1 MNMDSETWNEFCS
14 EVTKIYNNLQSNN
27 GGNVASYIPQLAKVN
42 PDFLGISIF
51 SIDGRV
57 FNIGDTKENFCI
69 QSCSKTLTYAVALRD
84 NGIEAVNKHIGREPS
99 GARFNAFIFDED
111 NKPFNP
117 LINSGAI
124 MAASLIKNNHTE
136 DKRFEY
142 IVDIWKSIVGKKN
155 VGFDN
160 PVYLSEKRSA
170 NRNHAL
176 AHLMMENNIF
186 PEDTEIN
193 TTLEFYFQ
201 LCSITM
207 NSESLAKYA
216 AMLSNGGTTVDT
228 NIKIFDPKIVRDL
241 LCIMYTSG
249 MYDYS
254 GRWSFDI
261 GLPAKSGVSGAIF
274 AVIPNIGGVCVYSP
288 RLDEMGNSVRGVEF
302 FKQLTKTYN
311 IHIFDTLISGLNE
324 KKSISKSNEIES
336 DKIFKLCKKNSYGN
350 LKKLLYKIN
359 CDVDKGDYDNR
370 RPLHIA
376 VDDNSYLSTFALLE
390 HGADYNVKD
399 RWEQTFLK
407 LMKHKKDRK
416 LSACFL
422 LYYKIL
428 FVKYWA
434 FSKLK
439 SDLLYNN
446 VNSL

>member
-1 MNMDSETWNEFCS
+1 MDSQTWNEFCS
-14 EVTKIYNNLQSNN
+14 EITIIYNKLINN
-27 GGNVASYIPQLAKVN
+27 EMGNVASYIPQLAKVDPN
-42 PDFLGISIF
+42 LFGISVF

-57 FNIGDTKENFCI
+57 FNIGDTQENFCI
-69 QSCSKTLTYAVALRD
+69 QSCSKTLTYAIALRD
-84 NGIEAVNKHIGREPS
+84 NGIEVVNKHIGREPS

-124 MAASLIKNNHTE
+124 MAASLIKNEETE

-142 IVDIWKSIVGKKN
+142 VVDLWKTIVGKDK

-176 AHLMMENNIF
+176 AHLMMENSIF
-186 PEDTEIN
+186 PDNTKIN
-193 TTLEFYFQ
+193 NTLEFYFQ

-216 AMLSNGGTTVDT
+216 AMLANGGTTVDSD
-228 NIKIFDPKIVRDL
+228 IQIFDPKIVRDL

-288 RLDEMGNSVRGVEF
+288 KLDSMGNSVRGVEF

-324 KKSISKSNEIES
+324 KKCITRSNES
-336 DKIFKLCKKNSYGN
+336 DSDTVFTLCKKNSYTN
-350 LKKLLYKIN
+350 LKNLLYKIN
-359 CDVDKGDYDNR
+359 CNVDEGDYDNR

-376 VDDNSYLSTFALLE
+376 VDDKSYLSTFALLE
-390 HGADYNVKD
+390 HGADYSVKD
-399 RWEQTFLK
+399 RWEQTFLN
-407 LMKHKKDRK
+407 LMKSKKDTK

-422 LYYKIL
+422 LYYKLL
-428 FVKYWA
+428 FIKHYA
-434 FSKLK
+434 FYKLK
-439 SDLLYNN
+439 SEIEYYDS
-446 VNSL
+446 VNTI

>member
-1 MNMDSETWNEFCS
+1 MNSETWNEFCS
-14 EVTKIYNNLQSNN
+14 EITLIYNNLINN
-27 GGNVASYIPQLAKVN
+27 NVGNVASYIPQLAKVDPN
-42 PDFLGISIF
+42 LFGISVF

-57 FNIGDTKENFCI
+57 FNIGDTSEHFCI

-84 NGIEAVNKHIGREPS
+84 NGIDSVNNHIGREPS

-124 MAASLIKNNHTE
+124 MATALVQKDKTE

-142 IVDIWKSIVGKKN
+142 IVDIWKTIVGKNN

-176 AHLMMENNIF
+176 AHIMMENDIF
-186 PEDTEIN
+186 PKNTDIN
-193 TTLEFYFQ
+193 TTLELYFQ

-216 AMLSNGGTTVDT
+216 AMLANGGTTVDS

-274 AVIPNIGGVCVYSP
+274 AVVPNIGGICVYSP
-288 RLDEMGNSVRGVEF
+288 RLDSMGNSVRGVEF

-324 KKSISKSNEIES
+324 KKSITKSSEIEA
-336 DKIFKLCKKNSYGN
+336 DTIFTLSKQNDYTN
-350 LKKLLYKIN
+350 LKKLLYRVDYDIN
-359 CDVDKGDYDNR
+359 KGDYDNR
-370 RPLHIA
+370 RPLHIS
-376 VDDNSYLSTFALLE
+376 VDDKSYLSTFALLE
-390 HGADYNVKD
+390 HGADYSLKD
-399 RWEQTFLK
+399 RWKQSFVSV
-407 LMKHKKDRK
+407 MKTNKDKK

-422 LYYKIL
+422 LYYYTL
-428 FVKYWA
+428 FCKYKA
-434 FSKLK
+434 FNKLK
-439 SDLLYNN
+439 HLRTYNSI
-446 VNSL
+446 NSI

>member
-1 MNMDSETWNEFCS
+1 
-14 EVTKIYNNLQSNN
+14 
-27 GGNVASYIPQLAKVN
+27 
-42 PDFLGISIF
+42 
-51 SIDGRV
+51 
-57 FNIGDTKENFCI
+57 
-69 QSCSKTLTYAVALRD
+69 
-84 NGIEAVNKHIGREPS
+84 
-99 GARFNAFIFDED
+99 
-111 NKPFNP
+111 
-117 LINSGAI
+117 
-124 MAASLIKNNHTE
+124 
-136 DKRFEY
+136 
-142 IVDIWKSIVGKKN
+142 
-155 VGFDN
+155 
-160 PVYLSEKRSA
+160 
-170 NRNHAL
+170 
-176 AHLMMENNIF
+176 
-186 PEDTEIN
+186 
-193 TTLEFYFQ
+193 
-201 LCSITM
+201 
-207 NSESLAKYA
+207 
-216 AMLSNGGTTVDT
+216 
-228 NIKIFDPKIVRDL
+228 
-241 LCIMYTSG
+241 
-249 MYDYS
+249 
-254 GRWSFDI
+254 
-261 GLPAKSGVSGAIF
+261 
-274 AVIPNIGGVCVYSP
+274 
-288 RLDEMGNSVRGVEF
+288 MGNSVRGVEF

-390 HGADYNVKD
+390 HGADYSVKD